1 MAKGTDIKGPMRPT
15 DLGFVQ
21 ASVLPQE
28 VFDVFNEE
36 IASNWSGSSA
46 VVKQDY
52 VVSAILSRLEWS
64 SDNRQ
69 AIFDHGFLNIEE
81 AYRSA
86 GWNVVY
92 DKPGY
97 NEFYTANWT
106 FTKPK

>member
-21 ASVLPQE
+21 ASIVPQE

-36 IASNWSGSSA
+36 IASRWSGSSA

-52 VVSAILSRLEWS
+52 VVSTILERLEWDPNDRRAVF
-64 SDNRQ
+64 DN
-69 AIFDHGFLNIEE
+69 GYLNIEE
-81 AYRSA
+81 AYRAA

-92 DKPGY
+92 DKPAY
-97 NEFYTANWT
+97 NETYTANWT
-106 FTKPK
+106 FTKAK